1 MKTSIEN
8 ESKNVVKVDVEIPAK
23 DGLDAYNRTIKTYA
37 SRLNIPGFRKGK
49 APRNI
54 IERQVGKERIIA
66 DALEYLLPSAFQQV
80 IRDNKLDILTQPKVN
95 DYNFEIGK
103 DIKVSATIELKP
115 EVVLKEYKNMKVTAE
130 EYVEPKDAFDAAI
143 NNILNQ
149 SSTLELVVDRNTVKD
164 DVIVFDFDGYSN
176 GEKIEHGDAKNYTM
190 DLANSNFIPGF
201 AEQLIDKPLETEFDV
216 NVTFPENYHE
226 AKLAGQPAVFK
237 CVIHEIKTRVVPEL
251 TDELAQKVGPFK
263 TVDDLKADVRKYLD
277 SQKEVEDKKRAE
289 KAILD
294 KIFEETEIEI
304 HDAMIKRESDSL
316 LAEYKQKL
324 RMQGFT
330 WEQAIEQQSLDKIM
344 ESINSDALFRIKNSL
359 IIDKIA
365 KEENLFVDQK
375 TLSDK
380 IRSLSAAYQMDNDT
394 FTKYMLQNPNMINGI
409 SQQALNEKVIAF
421 LTENNEVSFKKSK
434 KKV

>member
-1 MKTSIEN
+1 M
-8 ESKNVVKVDVEIPAK
+8 
-23 DGLDAYNRTIKTYA
+23 LW
-37 SRLNIPGFRKGK
+37 
-49 APRNI
+49 
-54 IERQVGKERIIA
+54 
-66 DALEYLLPSAFQQV
+66 
-80 IRDNKLDILTQPKVN
+80 
-95 DYNFEIGK
+95 
-103 DIKVSATIELKP
+103 
-115 EVVLKEYKNMKVTAE
+115 
-130 EYVEPKDAFDAAI
+130 
-143 NNILNQ
+143 
-149 SSTLELVVDRNTVKD
+149 TL
-164 DVIVFDFDGYSN
+164 
-176 GEKIEHGDAKNYTM
+176 
-190 DLANSNFIPGF
+190 
-201 AEQLIDKPLETEFDV
+201 
-216 NVTFPENYHE
+216 
-226 AKLAGQPAVFK
+226 
-237 CVIHEIKTRVVPEL
+237 
-251 TDELAQKVGPFK
+251 
-263 TVDDLKADVRKYLD
+263 
-277 SQKEVEDKKRAE
+277 QKEVEDKKRAE

-330 WEQAIEQQSLDKIM
+330 WEQAIEQQGLDKIM